1 MNEKQFGSS
10 LLNIDVVEDKTLYF
24 DANVEVIFIAVV
36 VLVCI
41 HK

>member
-1 MNEKQFGSS
+1 MNEKQVGSS
-10 LLNIDVVEDKTLYF
+10 LLNIDVVEDETLYF
-24 DANVEVIFIAVV
+24 DANVEVICIAVV